1 MARAGTGAEVEFG
14 CHLPVFGPAATRANL
29 LTFAREME
37 RLGYDSL
44 WASDHV
50 VVPYAIASRYP
61 YRATGEFPLPPDS
74 TFLEPLTALAMV
86 AGVTE
91 RARLGTTVLVL
102 PHRHPV
108 LAAKALATLD
118 HLSNGRVILGAGVG
132 WMREEIELLGAPF
145 DERGPWSDEAIR
157 IMRACWRDE
166 RTRFHGRFFSFEDI
180 GCFPKPVRG
189 DIPIW
194 MGGHAK
200 PALRRIVALA
210 DGWHAAFPTAEGLEM
225 GLRDLRAECATQKRR
240 FEELTITLRAGL
252 ALRTSPGG
260 ADRPALQGTP
270 DEIVEDLRR
279 FKTLGVSHVLMEA
292 SYRDPAH
299 MIRTFETFAREIRPR
314 L

>member
-1 MARAGTGAEVEFG
+1 MEFG
-14 CHLPVFGPAATRANL
+14 CHLPIFGPAATRANL

-61 YRATGEFPLPPDS
+61 YRDTGEFPLPPDS
-74 TFLEPLTALAMV
+74 NFLEPLTSLGMV

-145 DERGPWSDEAIR
+145 DERGAWSDEAIR
-157 IMRACWRDE
+157 VMRACWRDE
-166 RTRFHGRFFSFEDI
+166 RTRFQGRFFNFADV

-210 DGWHAAFPTAEGLEM
+210 DGWHAAFPTAEGLEA
-225 GLRDLRAECATQKRR
+225 GLRELRAECAAQKRH

-252 ALRTSPGG
+252 ALRTRPGG
-260 ADRPALQGTP
+260 AGRRALQGTP

-279 FKTLGVSHVLMEA
+279 FKALGVSHVLMEP
-292 SYRDPAH
+292 SYRETDR

-314 L
+314 V

>member
-1 MARAGTGAEVEFG
+1 MEFG

-44 WASDHV
+44 WASDHI

-61 YRATGEFPLPPDS
+61 YSATGQFPLPPDT

-145 DERGPWSDEAIR
+145 DQRGPWSDEAIR

-166 RTRFHGRFFSFEDI
+166 RTRFQGHFFSFEDV
-180 GCFPKPVRG
+180 GCFPKPVHG

-210 DGWHAAFPTAEGLEM
+210 DGWHAAFPTAEGLEA
-225 GLRDLRAECATQKRR
+225 GLRELREECATQKRR

-260 ADRPALQGTP
+260 AERKALQGTP
-270 DEIVEDLRR
+270 DEIVADLRR
-279 FKTLGVSHVLMEA
+279 FKALGVSHVLMEA
-292 SYRDPAH
+292 SYRDLSH

-314 L
+314 V